1 MKLFDTIARKALFT
15 LDAETAHGLT
25 IEALKTGMV
34 PCRGAV
40 RNRRLK
46 VSLAGLDFD
55 NPVGLAAGFDKNGE
69 VPDAM
74 LKLGFGFTEV
84 GTITPRPQT
93 GNPKPR
99 VFRLIEDKGIINRLG
114 FNNEGHQAAL
124 ARLQAR
130 KSRGGIVGINIGA
143 NKDSEDF
150 VADYEKGIETFSHLA
165 SYFTVNISSP
175 NTPGLRNLQG
185 ADALR
190 VLLDRVFSTHAR
202 QANKPPVFLKLAPD
216 LEESEIEEIAEV
228 INQSALSGVMVSN
241 TTLSRKTVAGRK
253 NAAETGGLSGSPVFE
268 RSTIILAKFR
278 QRVRADIPLIGIGG
292 VKDGKTAWA
301 KLEAGASLVQ
311 LYSCMVYE
319 GPNIARNICQGLV
332 GRMEAEGLQ
341 SLESV
346 TARKTDEWANRSLD
360 NL

>member
-1 MKLFDTIARKALFT
+1 MKLLDTIARKALFT
-15 LDAETAHGLT
+15 LDAERAHGLT
-25 IEALKTGMV
+25 IDALKSGMV
-34 PCRGAV
+34 PCRGGIRDA
-40 RNRRLK
+40 RLK
-46 VSLAGLDFD
+46 VSLAGLEFD

-74 LKLGFGFTEV
+74 LKLGFGFTEI
-84 GTITPRPQT
+84 GTITPRAQT

-99 VFRLIEDKGIINRLG
+99 VFRLIEDEGIINRLG

-124 ARLQAR
+124 RRLEARR
-130 KSRGGIVGINIGA
+130 SKGGIVGINIGA

-185 ADALR
+185 AEALR
-190 VLLDRVFSTHAR
+190 LLLERIFETHSR
-202 QANKPPVFLKLAPD
+202 QAHQPPVFLKLAPD
-216 LEESEIEEIAEV
+216 LDENQIDDIAGI
-228 INQSALSGVMVSN
+228 INQSALSAVMISN
-241 TTLSRKTVAGRK
+241 TTLSRKTVIGRE
-253 NAAETGGLSGSPVFE
+253 NAAEAGGLSGSPVFE

-278 QRVRADIPLIGIGG
+278 QKVRKNIPLIGIGG
-292 VKDGKTAWA
+292 VKNGETAWA
-301 KLEAGASLVQ
+301 KLEAGAALVQ

-332 GRMEAEGLQ
+332 QRMEAERLK
-341 SLESV
+341 SLGDVS
-346 TARKTDEWANRSLD
+346 ARKTDEWASRSLE

>member
-1 MKLFDTIARKALFT
+1 M
-15 LDAETAHGLT
+15 
-25 IEALKTGMV
+25 
-34 PCRGAV
+34 
-40 RNRRLK
+40 
-46 VSLAGLDFD
+46 AGLEFD

-74 LKLGFGFTEV
+74 LKLGFGFTEI
-84 GTITPRPQT
+84 GTITPRAQT

-99 VFRLIEDKGIINRLG
+99 VFRLIEDEGIINRLG

-124 ARLQAR
+124 RRLEARR
-130 KSRGGIVGINIGA
+130 SKGGIVGINIGA

-185 ADALR
+185 AEALR
-190 VLLDRVFSTHAR
+190 LLLERIFETHSR
-202 QANKPPVFLKLAPD
+202 QAHQPPVFLKLAPD
-216 LEESEIEEIAEV
+216 LDENEIDDIAGI
-228 INQSALSGVMVSN
+228 INQSALSAVMISN
-241 TTLSRKTVAGRK
+241 TTLSRKTVIGRE
-253 NAAETGGLSGSPVFE
+253 NAAEAGGLSGSPVFE

-278 QRVRADIPLIGIGG
+278 QKVRKNIPLIGIGG
-292 VKDGKTAWA
+292 VKNGETAWA
-301 KLEAGASLVQ
+301 KLEAGAALVQ

-332 GRMEAEGLQ
+332 QRMEAERLK
-341 SLESV
+341 SLGDVS
-346 TARKTDEWANRSLD
+346 ARKTDEWASRSLE